1 MIDFIAV
8 FYYIN
13 YKEAL
18 IINVSNGCICDKDNG
33 VSLNNGDLYIAKRNG
48 ENNRVLYK
56 NRTLR
61 IKRQ

>member
-18 IINVSNGCICDKDNG
+18 IINVSNGCICNKDNG
-33 VSLNNGDLYIAKRNG
+33 VSLNNGDLHITKRDSKNS
-48 ENNRVLYK
+48 RVFYE
-56 NRTLR
+56 NRTL
-61 IKRQ
+61 

>member
-33 VSLNNGDLYIAKRNG
+33 VSLNNGYLYITKRDSKNS
-48 ENNRVLYK
+48 RVFYE
-56 NRTLR
+56 NRTL
-61 IKRQ
+61 